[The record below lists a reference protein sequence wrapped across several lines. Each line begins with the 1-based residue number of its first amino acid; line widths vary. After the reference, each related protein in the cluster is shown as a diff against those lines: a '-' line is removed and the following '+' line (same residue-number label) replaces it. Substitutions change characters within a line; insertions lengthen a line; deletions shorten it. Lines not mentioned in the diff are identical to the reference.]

1 MTEQQQDL
9 AQAEEEGTIFSV
21 RTCSGGGSARRAR
34 RKRSLPSG
42 HPSYYNI
49 PPFAMP
55 VHFVI
60 INLTVLYF
68 LS

>member
-9 AQAEEEGTIFSV
+9 AHAEEEGRNIFSM
-21 RTCSGGGSARRAR
+21 RTSSGSARRAR

-49 PPFAMP
+49 PPFAMS

-60 INLTVLYF
+60 INLSVLHF